1 MTVPETLLF
10 VSTLD
15 GHLHAVSKSTGDIK
29 WTLKDGE
36 LCPGAVGLQLGPRA
50 WPRSGPVGPPAP
62 GTLWSSCGGQT
73 SLLAVPD
80 PGPKCKHAAGW
91 QRWVNTATLSRLR
104 GVAADVYLSFSV
116 SDPILQVPVYV
127 AE

>member
-1 MTVPETLLF
+1 MPWGCWL
-10 VSTLD
+10 
-15 GHLHAVSKSTGDIK
+15 AA
-29 WTLKDGE
+29 WP
-36 LCPGAVGLQLGPRA
+36 PGLRMQPQLGSY
-50 WPRSGPVGPPAP
+50 WSCSGPVGPPAP
-62 GTLWSSCGGQT
+62 GTLWSSWGGQT
-73 SLLAVPD
+73 SLPAVPD